1 MAHNSESKL
10 KENIEL
16 HSLDLRKEKY
26 YIQGWISLP
35 IKSFFFLG
43 GGGNGA
49 GQVERV
55 SCGGNGFLRCD
66 EPECRESILLNTAV
80 SRYIHIDPQ

>member
-35 IKSFFFLG
+35 IKSFFFFWG
-43 GGGNGA
+43 GGGMVQGRLNA
-49 GQVERV
+49 CLVEVTDFYDATNPSAENR
-55 SCGGNGFLRCD
+55 F
-66 EPECRESILLNTAV
+66 
-80 SRYIHIDPQ
+80 Y